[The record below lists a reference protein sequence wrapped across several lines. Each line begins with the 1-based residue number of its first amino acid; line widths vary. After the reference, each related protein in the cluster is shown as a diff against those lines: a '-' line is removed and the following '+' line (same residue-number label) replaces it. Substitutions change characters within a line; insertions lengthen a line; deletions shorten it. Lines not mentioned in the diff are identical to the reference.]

1 LKSEKAV
8 AGSDLTQAWE
18 RTAKDPSARY
28 GLSRGIELSA
38 LHPYWE
44 RPENQGF
51 GGCPSGLGRLARLM
65 ELPENPSILVLL
77 VATDG
82 AVWLP
87 EVLKGLRAQQYRPIK
102 VLAVDNASGDGSG
115 AILAKAFGVRR
126 IVSLERRIG
135 YGRALAAGLKI
146 AAERRLD
153 ADAFLLLHDDAAMAA
168 GAVESMVR
176 TMQSTGA
183 GIVGAKLLEWD
194 NPSLLQDFG
203 QTTDRYGRAVPRVE
217 RGDIDQGQ
225 HESVEEV
232 LYATSAALLVA
243 RELVEKVGLF
253 DTRFVALRDD
263 FDLSWRARIAG
274 FKTVVDPAATVRHA
288 SAVHRDLRDSPVR
301 TRTRY
306 FYERNM
312 IATLIKNYSLLR
324 LALALPV
331 TILTSLLNSLLF
343 FVTGRR
349 ASAVQVLQALQWNVA
364 HLPSTLRARS
374 RAQRN
379 RAEHDAVVT
388 DLMHHGATRLRAQF
402 EAAVERV
409 VGEVDEGGED
419 ELEKPRPKLRDHVR
433 AHPVGSLLLLA
444 LVLGIIG
451 ARNLFS
457 SPQLAG
463 IDLLPFP
470 SGVRSFFTTFV
481 SGWRGPVAGG
491 AGPATPGLVVLGV
504 LTFITFGSGW
514 LAQHVLVLGLPLV
527 GALSMHRLGLALG
540 MQDRGRRLA
549 VVAYAAS
556 PLMLGA
562 FGGGRLP
569 DLVLLAFA
577 PALLIPLVRA
587 AGIGPGAGWRTVAA
601 GIASLAVATSLAPW
615 AVVFFAGSGVIIA
628 ALCAGTRKTT
638 TGDVLKRT
646 VTIVASALVLLL
658 PWSAELFRRGSPLG
672 SGGGDPARGMTDI
685 LALSA
690 GPVRALPLALAFG
703 LPIAGLAG
711 LVAAPAQ
718 RRRAAAIF
726 AGVAV
731 VSIGLAWAVAR
742 GVPWIAPRPELPLI
756 GAAVAWAVLTG
767 IGFDAAASRL
777 RARAF
782 GAAHLVAGVAGI
794 VLLVQIAASAGWI
807 ARGDH
812 PGLVESGTLLPS
824 FLTEQASQQGPFRIA
839 WVDGTAAAPLVS
851 LTGPAGRTMLQF
863 LERPAGRSAEDLR
876 RSIAAI
882 ASNETESGGRLL
894 ATFGV
899 QYVIVRPS
907 AEDALSAAFAR
918 QVDLFRS
925 QSFHGGTVY
934 LNEAGLPIATTV
946 SAPGWVQASSSTFAS
961 VAGAEAS
968 PSAGP
973 ALRQTGGTGF
983 KGAAAKNAKEILLA
997 EDYSPEWRA
1006 QVDGATLKPQRSFG
1020 WATRFVL
1027 GAGAQRIAITWSGQR
1042 WHRGA
1047 LVLELL
1053 LVVGLAI
1060 RWSQRAARERGE
1072 R

>member
-1 LKSEKAV
+1 
-8 AGSDLTQAWE
+8 
-18 RTAKDPSARY
+18 
-28 GLSRGIELSA
+28 
-38 LHPYWE
+38 
-44 RPENQGF
+44 
-51 GGCPSGLGRLARLM
+51 M
-65 ELPENPSILVLL
+65 ELPDDPSILVLL

-82 AVWLP
+82 AAWLP

-146 AAERRLD
+146 ATERRLD
-153 ADAFLLLHDDAAMAA
+153 ADAFLLLHDDAAMAP
-168 GAVESMVR
+168 GTVESMVR

-194 NPSLLQDFG
+194 NPGLLQDFG

-253 DTRFVALRDD
+253 DPRFVAMRDD

-274 FKTVVDPAATVRHA
+274 YKTVVDPNAVVRHA
-288 SAVHRDLRDSPVR
+288 SAVQREIRDSPVR
-301 TRTRY
+301 GRTRY

-312 IATLIKNYSLLR
+312 LATLIKNYSLPR
-324 LALALPV
+324 LAIALPFTV
-331 TILTSLLNSLLF
+331 LISLFNSLLY

-349 ASAVQVLQALQWNVA
+349 ASAVQVLQGLQWNIA
-364 HLPSTLRARS
+364 HLPSTLRARA

-379 RAEHDAVVT
+379 RTEHDAVVT

-402 EAAVERV
+402 ESAVEKI

-419 ELEKPRPKLRDHVR
+419 ELEGPRPKLRDHIR

-444 LVLGIIG
+444 LVLGIFG
-451 ARNLFS
+451 ARTLFFS
-457 SPQLAG
+457 QPLAG
-463 IDLLPFP
+463 TDLLPFP
-470 SGVRSFFTTFV
+470 GSMRSFFTEFV
-481 SGWRGPVAGG
+481 SGWRGPAAGG
-491 AGPATPGLVVLGV
+491 AGPATPGLVILGI
-504 LTFITFGSGW
+504 LSFITFGSGW
-514 LAQHVLVLGLPLV
+514 LAQRVLVLGLPLV
-527 GALSMHRLGLALG
+527 GALSMHRLCLALG
-540 MQDRGRRLA
+540 MKDRGRRLA

-569 DLVLLAFA
+569 DLVLLALA
-577 PALLIPLVRA
+577 PALLIPLARA
-587 AGIGPGAGWRTVAA
+587 SGVAPSGNWRTVAA
-601 GIASLAVATSLAPW
+601 GIACLAVATSLAPW
-615 AVVFFAGSGVIIA
+615 SIVFFAGAGIVIA

-638 TGDVLKRT
+638 AGDVLKRT
-646 VTIVASALVLLL
+646 VTIVASTLVVLL
-658 PWSAELFRRGSPLG
+658 PWSVELFRAGSPLG
-672 SGGGDPARGMTDI
+672 GGGGDPARTMTDI

-690 GPVRALPLALAFG
+690 GPIRALPLAVAFG
-703 LPIAGLAG
+703 LPVAGLAG
-711 LVAAPAQ
+711 LVAAPAE
-718 RRRAAAIF
+718 RRRLAVIF
-726 AGVAV
+726 TGFSI
-731 VSIGLAWAVAR
+731 VSIGVAWAVVR
-742 GVPWIAPRPELPLI
+742 GAPWIAPRPELPLI
-756 GAAVAWAVLTG
+756 GAAVAWSVLVG
-767 IGFDAAASRL
+767 IGFDAAANRL

-782 GAAHLVAGVAGI
+782 GLAHIVAGVAGI
-794 VLLVQIAASAGWI
+794 VLLVQIGASAGWI
-807 ARGDH
+807 ARGQH
-812 PGLVESGTLLPS
+812 PGLVRSGTLLPS
-824 FLTEQASQQGPFRIA
+824 FLTEQAAQQGPFRVA
-839 WVDGTAAAPLVS
+839 FVDGTADAPTVA
-851 LTGPAGRTMLQF
+851 LTGPSGGTMLDY
-863 LERPAGRSAEDLR
+863 LERPAGEAATDLR
-876 RSIAAI
+876 RAVAAI
-882 ASNETESGGRLL
+882 VSNETESGGRLL

-899 QYVIVRPS
+899 RYVIVRPS
-907 AEDALSAAFAR
+907 ADAAVSTAFAR

-925 QSFHGGTVY
+925 QQFHGAIVY
-934 LNEAGLPIATTV
+934 ENVAGLSVATTV
-946 SAPGWVQASSSTFAS
+946 SAPGWLQASSSSFAA
-961 VAGAEAS
+961 VAGAEAN

-973 ALRQTGGTGF
+973 GLTQTGGTGF
-983 KGAAAKNAKEILLA
+983 RGTAGKNAGAILLA
-997 EDYSPEWRA
+997 EDYSSGWRA
-1006 QVDGATLKPQRSFG
+1006 RVDGKIITPQRSFG

-1027 GAGAQRIAITWSGQR
+1027 APGANAIAITWTGQR

-1053 LVVGLAI
+1053 LVIGLAI